1 MFFLFPIIVFQILHV
16 CDVLH
21 GWAGAAA
28 CTPDFDDVIDRD
40 SSLSYYL
47 QSISSM
53 LASTFFLLLLYLP
66 LFLWLNWFYCK
77 KKVCSRSLYW
87 AISRKKTSRGLRTY
101 FFETPLQFLIFFFY
115 HWKFQTKQSSTP
127 GNSTKLCQ
135 IPSLENPGRS
145 PRPLPCWKFHIIFS
159 WSSLEVP
166 LRF

>member
-1 MFFLFPIIVFQILHV
+1 MVV
-16 CDVLH
+16 
-21 GWAGAAA
+21 
-28 CTPDFDDVIDRD
+28 
-40 SSLSYYL
+40 
-47 QSISSM
+47 
-53 LASTFFLLLLYLP
+53 LP
-66 LFLWLNWFYCK
+66 LSHNCFSDPACMWCPAWLGWCCSLHAWFWWCHWQRQFLKLLSPINFFHVGFYIFSTK